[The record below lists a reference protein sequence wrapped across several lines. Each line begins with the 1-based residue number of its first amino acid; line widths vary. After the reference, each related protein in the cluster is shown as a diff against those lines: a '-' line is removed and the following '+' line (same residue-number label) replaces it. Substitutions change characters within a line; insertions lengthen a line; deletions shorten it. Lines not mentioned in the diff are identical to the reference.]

1 MQILEVSPPTLQ
13 LLKPGG
19 MSKRY
24 ALQYKLAFSY
34 RSKRSVR
41 MQASVL
47 HVCMRCS
54 RLWDG
59 GLTLNSLIHM
69 PTTHQRLLTTKKK
82 KQKKKKQRKFSF
94 EQPVLD
100 A

>member
-1 MQILEVSPPTLQ
+1 MQILEVSPLTLQ
-13 LLKPGG
+13 LLEPGG

-41 MQASVL
+41 MQASIL
-47 HVCMRCS
+47 HVCMWCS

-59 GLTLNSLIHM
+59 GLTLNSPIHM
-69 PTTHQRLLTTKKK
+69 HQRLTTTKEKK
-82 KQKKKKQRKFSF
+82 NQKTF
-94 EQPVLD
+94 EQAILD
-100 A
+100 T

>member
-1 MQILEVSPPTLQ
+1 MQKIEASPLTLQ
-13 LLKPGG
+13 LLEPGG

-24 ALQYKLAFSY
+24 VLQYKLAFSY

-54 RLWDG
+54 RLWHG
-59 GLTLNSLIHM
+59 GLTLNSPIHM
-69 PTTHQRLLTTKKK
+69 QTTHQRLSTTKEKK
-82 KQKKKKQRKFSF
+82 KNRRF
-94 EQPVLD
+94 EQAVLD